1 MGGWNLFSIRE
12 YFSLRITLRVLYRQ
26 WKISK
31 LKRDGKTTLPT
42 WDNVGA
48 CRWLLCKWSSILAI
62 NGAAAVMNPNLIPL
76 LTTLEKESNLITL
89 PSVSRDK
96 NDFGSTYA
104 SGQWISTF
112 YQKLVSAQ
120 IVHAVISASRTWNNI
135 WYD

>member
-1 MGGWNLFSIRE
+1 MKLIFYKRIFLASNYFKSI
-12 YFSLRITLRVLYRQ
+12 VYRQ